1 MQNVHP
7 IYHIKELMIKREL
20 MKDPELKEENWDR
33 FLPKFKQVKIKR
45 KKKTAIKKK

>member
-1 MQNVHP
+1 
-7 IYHIKELMIKREL
+7 

-45 KKKTAIKKK
+45 KKKAVVQKK